1 MNVSIKKPELLSPA
15 GDFEKMKAAIRYGAD
30 AVYLA
35 GKSFG
40 MRSASDNFTREEL
53 EAAIK
58 YAHERGV
65 RVHVT
70 VNVMPRDPEY
80 AELEDYLK
88 FLGKIGA
95 DALIVSDMG
104 VFALAKEVCPGV
116 QLHVSTQAS
125 AVSARSCLAWRAL
138 GAKRI
143 VLARELTLGDIA
155 SIREKL
161 PADTELETFVH
172 GSMCIAYSGR
182 CLLSEYMI
190 GRDANRGACA
200 QSCRWNYRAAGDL
213 SMDIVEEKR
222 PDESFPVVESG
233 GDTFVMSSRDLCM
246 IEHIPELVRAGVS
259 SFKIEG
265 RVKSAYYAAV
275 VTNTYRMAIDS
286 FFEDPEKYSFKDE
299 WMRELCSVSH
309 RKYDTGF
316 FFTPP
321 HERACVVDEPGYIRE
336 KAYLA
341 TALSDSDGDGW
352 ATFTQRNKLTAHDGV
367 ELLTVG
373 APGIPFT
380 AGELTNEAGEP
391 IASTPHPGQIFRLRC
406 PVKVTAGDILRGG
419 DK

>member
-1 MNVSIKKPELLSPA
+1 MSLDIKRPELLSPA
-15 GDFEKMKAAIRYGAD
+15 GDFEKLKAAVRYGAD

-35 GKSFG
+35 GTSFG
-40 MRSASDNFTREEL
+40 MRTASNNFTRDEL
-53 EAAIK
+53 AGAVK
-58 YAHERGV
+58 FAHERGV

-70 VNVMPRDPEY
+70 VNVMPRDYEY
-80 AELEDYLK
+80 AELEDYLRY
-88 FLGKIGA
+88 LDSIGV
-95 DALIVSDMG
+95 DALIISDMG
-104 VFALAKEVCPGV
+104 VFALAKEVCPRAE
-116 QLHVSTQAS
+116 LHVSTQAS
-125 AVSARSCLAWRAL
+125 AVSARACLAWRAL

-143 VLARELTLGDIA
+143 VLARELTLRDIE
-155 SIREKL
+155 SIRAAL
-161 PADTELETFVH
+161 PYDTELETFIH

-190 GRDANRGACA
+190 GRDANHGACA
-200 QSCRWNYRAAGDL
+200 QSCRWSYRSAGDL
-213 SMDIVEEKR
+213 TMDIVEEKR
-222 PDESFPVVESG
+222 PDETFPVVESD

-246 IEHIPELVRAGVS
+246 IEHIPELVKSGIS

-265 RVKSAYYAAV
+265 RVKSAYYTAV
-275 VTNTYRMAIDS
+275 VTNTYRMAIDAY
-286 FFEDPEKYSFKDE
+286 FRDPEKYSYREE

-321 HERACVVDEPGYIRE
+321 HERANVVDEPGYIRE

-341 TALSDSDGDGW
+341 TAISDSDENGV
-352 ATFTQRNKLTAHDGV
+352 ATFIQRNKLVAGDPV

-380 AGELTNEAGEP
+380 ASVLTDEAGEP
-391 IASTPHPGQIFRLRC
+391 LESTPHPGQIFRLRC
-406 PVKVTAGDILRGG
+406 PVRVTEGDILRGG

>member
-1 MNVSIKKPELLSPA
+1 MNGRIKAPELLSPA
-15 GDFEKMKAAIRYGAD
+15 GDFEKMKAAVRYGAD

-35 GKSFG
+35 GTSFG
-40 MRSASDNFTREEL
+40 MRTASNNFTREEL
-53 EAAIK
+53 GEAVEYCHA
-58 YAHERGV
+58 RGV

-70 VNVMPRDPEY
+70 VNVMPRDAEY

-88 FLGKIGA
+88 YLDKIGV
-95 DALIVSDMG
+95 DALIISDMG
-104 VFALAKEVCPGV
+104 VFSLAREVCPRAE
-116 QLHVSTQAS
+116 LHVSTQAS
-125 AVSARSCLAWRAL
+125 AVSARACLAWRAL

-143 VLARELTLGDIA
+143 VLARELTLDDII
-155 SIREKL
+155 SIRRAL
-161 PADTELETFVH
+161 PADVELETFIH

-190 GRDANRGACA
+190 GRDANHGACA
-200 QSCRWNYRAAGDL
+200 QSCRWAYRRTGEI
-213 SMDIVEEKR
+213 STEITEEKR
-222 PDESFPVVESG
+222 PDESFPVVESD
-233 GDTFVMSSRDLCM
+233 GDTFVMSSRDMCM
-246 IEHIPELVRAGVS
+246 IEHIPELIKAGIS

-265 RVKSAYYAAV
+265 RVKSAYYTAV
-275 VTNTYRMAIDS
+275 VTNTYRMAIDAYVA
-286 FFEDPEKYSFKDE
+286 DPERYEYREE

-321 HERACVVDEPGYIRE
+321 HERANVVDEPGYIRE

-341 TALSDSDGDGW
+341 TSLTDSDADGF
-352 ATFTQRNKLTAHDGV
+352 ATFIQRNKLVAGEPV

-380 AGELTNEAGEP
+380 AETLTDEAGEP
-391 IASTPHPGQIFRLRC
+391 ITETPHPGQIFRLKC
-406 PVKVTAGDILRGG
+406 PVRVTEGDILRGG